1 MVNFAETILLQPK
14 SYLTMKTS
22 DIKKKMISRFRS
34 LRLQPET
41 LPDNERIYAE
51 GKNRAGFEKL
61 QIRMGKSQEEM
72 HRIIDALNTSM

>member
-1 MVNFAETILLQPK
+1 MR
-14 SYLTMKTS
+14 TS

-34 LRLQPET
+34 FRSQPET

-51 GKNRAGFEKL
+51 GKNKAGFEKL

-72 HRIIDALNTSM
+72 HRIIAALNNSL